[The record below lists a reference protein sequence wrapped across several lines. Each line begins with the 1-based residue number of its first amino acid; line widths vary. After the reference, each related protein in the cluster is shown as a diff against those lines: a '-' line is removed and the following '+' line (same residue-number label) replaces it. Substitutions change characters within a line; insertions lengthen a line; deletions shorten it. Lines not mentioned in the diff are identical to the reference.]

1 MKKEYPYQNLS
12 LHDMEGEIWKDV
24 PNYAGYYQVSNFG
37 RVKRLAHVVTHRL
50 GSQPVRTIIRN
61 QIVGK
66 SYNAYMKDYTFHLR
80 FAASVQGRTEN
91 FNTARLVYHCFVEPF
106 DMKDRN
112 TFVYFKDED
121 PFNIQPENLYLANQ
135 ADKQRRMEARGRRGT
150 PFLDMTPE
158 KRKWVQEKIRR
169 IRAQKTVDQISQY
182 DADGRLIQTFHNAS
196 VAGKTLGINPRRIAY
211 AATEARKKVLTAGG
225 FLWRR
230 GTARQIDISPM
241 LSSPG
246 VHRTILAKHLKR
258 VGQYDLD
265 GNLIR
270 TFPSKK
276 AAAKM
281 LGFNF
286 QQIIDAT
293 KGHSLTYR
301 GYLWR
306 ENPVAKIDVKPLLKG
321 REHRI
326 TPLSAKCRVVTQYN
340 LDGIRIRTFATKTEA
355 AKLTGTDST
364 SITDATTGKAM
375 TAGGYLWQLGEAL
388 RLDIRKLTK
397 SPRFKRS
404 QLEKHLAEKRRKN
417 LEKIDGRNKG

>member
-1 MKKEYPYQNLS
+1 MKKTYPYQNLS
-12 LHDMEGEIWKDV
+12 LEDMKGELWKDI
-24 PNYAGYYQVSNFG
+24 PNYEGYYQVSNFG
-37 RVKRLAHVVTHRL
+37 RVKRLAHTITHRL
-50 GSQPVRTIIRN
+50 GSQPVGTIIRS
-61 QIVGK
+61 QALGK
-66 SYNAYMKDYTFHLR
+66 SYNAYVKDYSYYLR
-80 FAASVQGRTEN
+80 FAASVQRRVEN

-121 PFNIQPENLYLANQ
+121 PFNIHPDNLYLANQ

-158 KRKWVQEKIRR
+158 KRKWVQEKIMK

-211 AATEARKKVLTAGG
+211 AATEARKKVLSAGG

-230 GTARQIDISPM
+230 GTAEQIDITPI

-246 VHRTILAKHLKR
+246 IHRTILAKHVKR

-276 AAAKM
+276 AAANA
-281 LGFNF
+281 LGFSS
-286 QQIIDAT
+286 QEIINAV

-301 GYLWR
+301 GYIWR
-306 ENPVAKIDVKPLLKG
+306 ENPTAKIDVKPLIKG

-326 TPLSAKCRVVTQYN
+326 TPLSAKFRVVTQYN
-340 LDGIRIRTFATKTEA
+340 LDGIRIRTFATKAEA
-355 AKLTGTDST
+355 AETTGTDPT
-364 SITDATTGKAM
+364 SITDAITGKVM
-375 TAGGYLWQLGEAL
+375 TAGGYLWQSGDAL
-388 RLDIRKLTK
+388 RLDIRALTK

-404 QLEKHLAEKRRKN
+404 VLEKHLAEKRRKN
-417 LEKIDGRNKG
+417 LEKIDGRKKG